1 LIRPR
6 WRATAVV
13 ETVDYVAANSTPIP
27 EEKRQWDGLKQAAM
41 KLLAKTP
48 DPAAADFIPKASNT
62 AEEAR
67 RPLTKYEM
75 GFGE

>member
-1 LIRPR
+1 
-6 WRATAVV
+6 
-13 ETVDYVAANSTPIP
+13 
-27 EEKRQWDGLKQAAM
+27 M

-48 DPAAADFIPKASNT
+48 DPAAADFIPRASNT

-67 RPLTKYEM
+67 RPLTKYEK